1 MLILGDPM
9 QDELLKEVSPSV
21 CMGATH
27 AVEQY
32 QNIFL
37 QCGGTI
43 FAYYLNKDVYKYLV
57 FHYYRIYFCFQS

>member
-9 QDELLKEVSPSV
+9 QDELLKVLKEVSPSV
-21 CMGATH
+21 CLWATH

-43 FAYYLNKDVYKYLV
+43 FADYLNKDVYK
-57 FHYYRIYFCFQS
+57 